1 MSTRTISAFPGRT
14 VGVAALAALVFT
26 VAGCSGGS
34 MHHDR
39 ALTAATKTGGT
50 APRTQQ
56 NVAKTPLAEL
66 EGQGGLRL
74 TITSAE
80 RDPSAGYLVVRG
92 DLKNDGSGTA
102 VVPAELRGNEL
113 DVLRTGPS
121 LGGATVVD
129 FAHRKRYYVLRDTDG
144 RPLTTTGL
152 STLKAGESVHVFMQF
167 PAPPTSTTTVGFQLP
182 LFDTANIK
190 ISG

>member
-1 MSTRTISAFPGRT
+1 M
-14 VGVAALAALVFT
+14 
-26 VAGCSGGS
+26 
-34 MHHDR
+34 
-39 ALTAATKTGGT
+39 
-50 APRTQQ
+50 
-56 NVAKTPLAEL
+56 
-66 EGQGGLRL
+66 

-80 RDPSAGYLVVRG
+80 RNRAGCLTVSG
-92 DLKNDGSGTA
+92 DLKNDGASTA

-129 FAHRKRYYVLRDTDG
+129 FAQRKRYYVLRDTDG

-152 STLKAGESVHVFMQF
+152 STLKVGESVHVFMQF

-182 LFDTANIK
+182 LFGTANIK